1 MTLFWL
7 MSSHP
12 SLRDSIIEVAKLMM
26 ISARTAPKTRG
37 LDDVEIVLVS
47 DREELE
53 RIARKMEELSST
65 LELKF
70 FSRDADNVRRSDAVV
85 LIGVKAS
92 KPKDLDCGGCGY
104 SGCQE
109 FKNARRIRG
118 KGYSGPSCVLQLMDL
133 GIAVGSAVKTAS
145 ILNVD
150 NRIMFSV
157 GVAALELGILKNSD
171 IALGIPLSAYGKNI
185 YFDRKPKT

>member
-1 MTLFWL
+1 
-7 MSSHP
+7 
-12 SLRDSIIEVAKLMM
+12 
-26 ISARTAPKTRG
+26 
-37 LDDVEIVLVS
+37 
-47 DREELE
+47 
-53 RIARKMEELSST
+53 
-65 LELKF
+65 
-70 FSRDADNVRRSDAVV
+70 
-85 LIGVKAS
+85 
-92 KPKDLDCGGCGY
+92 
-104 SGCQE
+104 
-109 FKNARRIRG
+109 
-118 KGYSGPSCVLQLMDL
+118 MDL